1 MGFRAQSADGEG
13 DRTVACAIDHD
24 KPATGELEGPCLD
37 GRDPVARSHCQNQQ
51 QWWPSV
57 TSDML
62 RSSAIWQS
70 VSTLISP
77 QEKAS
82 RRSFETRFSRK
93 SGTRLTASIKESR
106 PPASR
111 QRDHLG
117 RPDRV

>member
-1 MGFRAQSADGEG
+1 MGIRAQSADGEG
-13 DRTVACAIDHD
+13 DRTVACAIDQD
-24 KPATGELEGPCLD
+24 KPATM
-37 GRDPVARSHCQNQQ
+37 VAVRM
-51 QWWPSV
+51 SV